1 MPYSIFD
8 IATALGLEAQ
18 GDTDLEVSGV
28 NEPALAASDEL
39 ALAMKP
45 EFAAQIA
52 DGQAQAA
59 MLWQGADWQAL
70 GLRAALLAPR
80 PRHAL
85 SGLSAMMDPGPG
97 YGGGIHQSAI
107 VDPSARL
114 GEGVSIGPFSIVG
127 AGAEIGAGTIIGPQ
141 CHVGWQ
147 SRVGAGSLLHTGVR
161 IGARVTIGARFIAQ
175 PGAVV
180 GGDGF
185 SFVTPEPS
193 GVEQVRETLGREND
207 AEAQSWARIH
217 SLGGVTI
224 ADDVELGANA
234 CIDRGTVRDTVVGEG
249 TKIDN
254 LVQVGHNVVIGR
266 NCLLCGQ
273 VGIAG
278 STVLGDNVVLGGQ
291 TGVVDNIRVGDRVIT
306 GAGTMLMAN
315 VPAGRAM
322 LGYPATKMDAHVES
336 YKAIRRLPRLFR
348 EVAALKKAVSKPGGD
363 G

>member
-161 IGARVTIGARFIAQ
+161 IGARVTM
-175 PGAVV
+175 PPYCS
-180 GGDGF
+180 DHP
-185 SFVTPEPS
+185 T
-193 GVEQVRETLGREND
+193 
-207 AEAQSWARIH
+207 
-217 SLGGVTI
+217 
-224 ADDVELGANA
+224 
-234 CIDRGTVRDTVVGEG
+234 
-249 TKIDN
+249 
-254 LVQVGHNVVIGR
+254 
-266 NCLLCGQ
+266 
-273 VGIAG
+273 
-278 STVLGDNVVLGGQ
+278 
-291 TGVVDNIRVGDRVIT
+291 
-306 GAGTMLMAN
+306 
-315 VPAGRAM
+315 
-322 LGYPATKMDAHVES
+322 
-336 YKAIRRLPRLFR
+336 
-348 EVAALKKAVSKPGGD
+348 
-363 G
+363 